1 MPERICPMCGRS
13 SREVEFIGSLCK
25 DCFVKRYGIAR
36 LPEQVEVTYCT
47 SCHAHRTSGRWS
59 DPYPSLEES
68 LTDYL
73 EAYLANKVKPV
84 EPLESVGIDGVRLE
98 LQGGTATAYV
108 DLEGSYGDVKVKG
121 TAVVKVMLK
130 PTLCPVCS
138 SRKTGE
144 GYTAVVQLRSYP
156 RSISEVRRLSERV
169 QRIVA
174 SIGDDIVKVEE
185 RKEGLDVYVREHSAA
200 RVLATRLRSEF
211 NAKVIETY
219 KGRGDRLKLY
229 VSVRLATVSPGD
241 VLEVDGTPYFYMG
254 DSQNGLLLINLE
266 TGKRAVMT
274 PDELWDQGFKL
285 YEGQNLERMM
295 LLSRQGNRYVLVG
308 DEGSIEVPSD
318 QVEAFTESVNEGD
331 HFLVY
336 LSRRRIYLVRREE

>member
-25 DCFVKRYGIAR
+25 DCFVRRNGIAR

-47 SCHAHRTSGRWS
+47 SCYAHRASGRWS
-59 DPYPSLEES
+59 DPYSSLEES

-84 EPLESVGIDGVRLE
+84 EPLDGVSIDGVRLE
-98 LQGGTATAYV
+98 LQGGAATAYV
-108 DLEGSYGDVKVKG
+108 DLEGSYGNVRVKG
-121 TAVVKVMLK
+121 TAVVKMLLK

-144 GYTAVVQLRSYP
+144 GYTAVVQVRSHPRPIGEVKHLGERLR
-156 RSISEVRRLSERV
+156 
-169 QRIVA
+169 RIVA

-185 RKEGLDVYVREHSAA
+185 RREGLDVYVREHSAA

-241 VLEVDGTPYFYMG
+241 VLDVGGMPYFYMG
-254 DSQNGLLLINLE
+254 DSQNGLLLVNLD
-266 TGKRAVMT
+266 TGKRATMS
-274 PDELWDQGFKL
+274 PEELWDRGFKL

-295 LLSRQGNRYVLVG
+295 LLSKQGNRYVLVG

-318 QVEAFTESVNEGD
+318 QVEVFTESVNEGD